1 MNAKIPFSLILTAL
15 CAAAASAQVVGIHAP
30 ANPVMGLPKLL
41 PSPLSGP
48 LAGVGISLPAPMAM
62 PAVSL
67 AAAPAAAPAPVAAI
81 VAVLPAPA
89 ALPMRAPA
97 LPAVTVNAAREN
109 RANPFRA
116 VLPDGV
122 ARFDPAAKSDK
133 GAGSDEE
140 RLNQIFDG
148 EDQPAERP
156 TVELPRRAPV
166 TPSRRHSLPEWDLE
180 NELGLSSH

>member
-1 MNAKIPFSLILTAL
+1 MNAKLPFSLILTAL

-48 LAGVGISLPAPMAM
+48 LMGVGISLPAPMAL

-67 AAAPAAAPAPVAAI
+67 AAAPAAAIPAAALVATVPTPIVAAQR
-81 VAVLPAPA
+81 LAP
-89 ALPMRAPA
+89 M
-97 LPAVTVNAAREN
+97 PAVSVVAAREN

-122 ARFDPAAKSDK
+122 ARFDGAAPAKTGDDARSE
-133 GAGSDEE
+133 EE
-140 RLNQIFDG
+140 RLNRIFDG

-156 TVELPRRAPV
+156 TVEL
-166 TPSRRHSLPEWDLE
+166 
-180 NELGLSSH
+180 

>member
-1 MNAKIPFSLILTAL
+1 MNAKLPFSLILTAL
-15 CAAAASAQVVGIHAP
+15 CAAVASAQVVGIHAP

-48 LAGVGISLPAPMAM
+48 LSGMGISLPAPMAL
-62 PAVSL
+62 PAVGF
-67 AAAPAAAPAPVAAI
+67 AAAPAAALVATVPAPVAP
-81 VAVLPAPA
+81 AVRLAP
-89 ALPMRAPA
+89 M
-97 LPAVTVNAAREN
+97 PAVTLVASREN

-116 VLPDGV
+116 LLPDGV
-122 ARFDPAAKSDK
+122 ARFDGAAPAK
-133 GAGSDEE
+133 AGDDARTEEE
-140 RLNQIFDG
+140 RLNRIFDG

>member
-1 MNAKIPFSLILTAL
+1 
-15 CAAAASAQVVGIHAP
+15 V
-30 ANPVMGLPKLL
+30 
-41 PSPLSGP
+41 
-48 LAGVGISLPAPMAM
+48 AM
-62 PAVSL
+62 PSVKLDAS
-67 AAAPAAAPAPVAAI
+67 
-81 VAVLPAPA
+81 
-89 ALPMRAPA
+89 
-97 LPAVTVNAAREN
+97 REN

-116 VLPDGV
+116 LLPDGV
-122 ARFDPAAKSDK
+122 ARFDGSAPAKSEKDS
-133 GAGSDEE
+133 ATEQE